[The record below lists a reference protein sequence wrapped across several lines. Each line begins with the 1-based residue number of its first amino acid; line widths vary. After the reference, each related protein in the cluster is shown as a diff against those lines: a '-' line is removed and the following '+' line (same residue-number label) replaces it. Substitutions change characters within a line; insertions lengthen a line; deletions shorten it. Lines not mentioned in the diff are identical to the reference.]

1 MKSDKQKEGI
11 NAPAESFAKAFANAD
26 YKLWHANQAAR
37 YNILHGIMPP
47 ASGHWK
53 NNPHADDI
61 DFQIEADFIGM
72 ICPGVVN
79 RAHHELRRRLVWRC
93 IHGSNVCIGLRK

>member
-1 MKSDKQKEGI
+1 MMTIARTSLQKIRVVCDVYMDLTFLEVMQKEGI

-47 ASGHWK
+47 ASRTLEK
-53 NNPHADDI
+53 
-61 DFQIEADFIGM
+61 
-72 ICPGVVN
+72 
-79 RAHHELRRRLVWRC
+79 
-93 IHGSNVCIGLRK
+93 